1 MPAANPI
8 EVAINFDAISA
19 IMAVGANRASSFMF
33 LGLRSAE
40 DETIRSV
47 RLDGAYT
54 YQFMPE
60 PLSAEQSKEVRGNF
74 LKWIIGNG
82 LRELDQHF
90 VRALDEAYTLYVLI
104 NAGSTIRMGDLTEQL
119 RPFTNKTNAGDKL
132 ETIAN
137 AFGANATLL
146 PHIRSLAAARNA
158 LTHNAGMVSPR
169 HAFGGTA
176 LKVRWRGLD
185 ISVGDQTFGETFE
198 PIFVT
203 AGQEITL
210 AADDREKIFQI
221 GAEIAFSPHEL
232 HEICLTYIIQIDE
245 VKLRA
250 VDFARTKGLP
260 VTIIP
265 AASALPAS

>member
-8 EVAINFDAISA
+8 EVAINFDAVSE

-33 LGLRSAE
+33 LGIRSAD

-47 RLDGAYT
+47 RLDGTYT

-74 LKWIIGNG
+74 SKWIIGNG

-104 NAGSTIRMGDLTEQL
+104 NAGSSIRMGDLTEQL

-132 ETIAN
+132 ETVAN
-137 AFGANATLL
+137 AFGANASLL

-158 LTHNAGMVSPR
+158 LTHNAGIVSPR
-169 HAFGGTA
+169 NAFGGTD

-185 ISVGDQTFGETFE
+185 LRVGEQTFGEDFE
-198 PIFVT
+198 PISVT
-203 AGQEITL
+203 AGQEIVL
-210 AADDREKIFQI
+210 AAGDREKIFQI
-221 GAEIAFSPHEL
+221 GTEIAFLPHEL
-232 HEICLTYIIQIDE
+232 HEICLTYIIQADE

-250 VDFARTKGLP
+250 IDFARAKGLS

-265 AASALPAS
+265 AAGTLPGS